1 MEGNVLKSFKLILVA
16 RTIGLD
22 IIAYW
27 AISIILKITAKI
39 KRRSNTPYI
48 GVYFMAISN
57 SKYYIYAAKPS

>member
-1 MEGNVLKSFKLILVA
+1 MTP
-16 RTIGLD
+16 R
-22 IIAYW
+22 
-27 AISIILKITAKI
+27 I